1 MTQIWTFAIFGFCL
15 WSLRP
20 VRSTRCLSCQGLIGS
35 TCESVT
41 SEVECPHTHDSCFT
55 VTRTMDYP
63 GIGRYVEVLKNCSIL
78 QDCWFIGN
86 ASCDNAAHRFVNSC
100 SIDCC
105 IGDLCNNKTVQI
117 TQNSTTRVITH
128 TSTVFEKGT
137 NLKREVTHIGAT
149 PKARQAPR
157 FTSGVFLTKRK
168 ATHAPTETSGI
179 PMMTSGSS
187 TQSQS
192 NLNDK
197 AFASWTSQK
206 CQVSISSGNITTTD
220 SSREVRA
227 VPNNSK
233 GLWSQLLTQVLMV
246 PLGIIYGR
254 F

>member
-1 MTQIWTFAIFGFCL
+1 MNRFVPKIGTDFH
-15 WSLRP
+15 SLLYA
-20 VRSTRCLSCQGLIGS
+20 VLSIRCFSCQGLIGS

-41 SEVECPHTHDSCFT
+41 GEVECPQTHDSCFT
-55 VTRTMDYP
+55 VTRNMDYP

-86 ASCDNAAHRFVNSC
+86 VSCDNAYGFVNSC

-128 TSTVFEKGT
+128 TSTDFAKGT
-137 NLKREVTHIGAT
+137 NLKREVTHTGAT
-149 PKARQAPR
+149 PKATQAPR
-157 FTSGVFLTKRK
+157 FTSGVSLTKRK
-168 ATHAPTETSGI
+168 ATHAPRETSRI
-179 PMMTSGSS
+179 PMMTSVSS

-192 NLNDK
+192 TLTEK

-206 CQVSISSGNITTTD
+206 SQVSISSSNITTND
-220 SSREVRA
+220 LSREVRA
-227 VPNNSK
+227 VPNHSK
-233 GLWSQLLTQVLMV
+233 GLWSHLLTQVLMLA
-246 PLGIIYGR
+246 LGIIYER